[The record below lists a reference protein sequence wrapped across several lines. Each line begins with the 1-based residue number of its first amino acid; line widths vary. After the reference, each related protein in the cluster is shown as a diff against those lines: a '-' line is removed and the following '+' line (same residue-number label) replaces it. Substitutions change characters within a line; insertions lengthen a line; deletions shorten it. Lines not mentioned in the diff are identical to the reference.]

1 MLRYD
6 PEAFAPDSWERWWSW
21 WVGFYE
27 WHNLHWPWDIWWDEE
42 KGMIQLIS
50 SHFFCEACSINRS
63 CQTVT
68 FRQEKS
74 NLYCILWNV
83 AFATPFGLMN
93 LLIPHANKLLINSSD
108 AMTSLNFFGL
118 WGLPNPLRCRF
129 LTLLLEKVE
138 SCWSTGLLVALQLI
152 LSARMF
158 ALRDM

>member
-1 MLRYD
+1 
-6 PEAFAPDSWERWWSW
+6 
-21 WVGFYE
+21 
-27 WHNLHWPWDIWWDEE
+27 
-42 KGMIQLIS
+42 MIQLIS

-118 WGLPNPLRCRF
+118 
-129 LTLLLEKVE
+129 
-138 SCWSTGLLVALQLI
+138 
-152 LSARMF
+152 
-158 ALRDM
+158 